1 MIHALGQ
8 VLSLLLYLWH
18 LLYLDFLWV
27 GLGLLLLYYYLH
39 FLWRSCM
46 MQLYK

>member
-1 MIHALGQ
+1 MVHTLGQ
-8 VLSLLLYLWH
+8 FLSLLLYLWH

-27 GLGLLLLYYYLH
+27 GPGLLLLYCYLY
-39 FLWRSCM
+39 FLLRSCM